1 MAATSTRPGP
11 GLPWYRYFW
20 PWVIVV
26 LLSTTVVAGLST
38 VVIAFKYQD
47 SLVRDDWYKDGT
59 AINRRFER
67 ERYAASL
74 GLSASLQLDPRAGV
88 VRLELFGPGS
98 EIPESLSLELSHATQ
113 SARDLSLVLDRR
125 EPGVYQAKAE
135 KLGAGRWYASL
146 EPSPLGAEGRD
157 LARWRLSRS
166 ITLPSA
172 APIAFGEP
180 K

>member
-1 MAATSTRPGP
+1 
-11 GLPWYRYFW
+11 
-20 PWVIVV
+20 
-26 LLSTTVVAGLST
+26 VAGLST

-47 SLVRDDWYKDGT
+47 SLVREDWYKDGT

-74 GLSASLQLDPRAGV
+74 GLHASLQLDPRAGV
-88 VRLELFGPGS
+88 VRIELFGPGS

-113 SARDLSLVLDRR
+113 SARDITLTLDRA
-125 EPGVYQAKAE
+125 EPGVYRAKAAVP
-135 KLGAGRWYASL
+135 GTGRWYASL
-146 EPSPLGAEGRD
+146 EPSPQGAEGAD

-166 ITLPSA
+166 IALPSA
-172 APIAFGEP
+172 TPIAFGEP